1 MDYKELK
8 MLMRGKARLTRG
20 LVNLLKDDAEQ
31 IYNDVNVFDIISL
44 EEAIRDTKRTT
55 QQLMD
60 ATTDLEYYLYLAKKD
75 PIDIDAWKTTN
86 IMRRKN

>member
-8 MLMRGKARLTRG
+8 MIMRGKARLARG
-20 LVNLLKDDAEQ
+20 LVNLLKDDTEQ
-31 IYNDVNVFDIISL
+31 IYNDVNVFDVISL
-44 EEAIRDTKRTT
+44 EEALMDTKRTT

-75 PIDIDAWKTTN
+75 A
-86 IMRRKN
+86 

>member
-8 MLMRGKARLTRG
+8 MLMRGKARLARG
-20 LVNLLKDDAEQ
+20 LVNLLKDDTEQ
-31 IYNDVNVFDIISL
+31 VYNDVNVFDVISL

-60 ATTDLEYYLYLAKKD
+60 ATIDLEYYLLLAKQDK
-75 PIDIDAWKTTN
+75 IDINA
-86 IMRRKN
+86 

>member
-8 MLMRGKARLTRG
+8 MIMRGKARLARG
-20 LVNLLKDDAEQ
+20 LVNLLKDDTEQ
-31 IYNDVNVFDIISL
+31 IYNDVNVFDVISL
-44 EEAIRDTKRTT
+44 EEAINDTKRTA

-75 PIDIDAWKTTN
+75 A
-86 IMRRKN
+86 

>member
-8 MLMRGKARLTRG
+8 MLMRGKARLARG
-20 LVNLLKDDAEQ
+20 LVNLLKDDTEQ
-31 IYNDVNVFDIISL
+31 IYNDVNVFDVISL
-44 EEAIRDTKRTT
+44 EEAINDTKRTV

-75 PIDIDAWKTTN
+75 A
-86 IMRRKN
+86 

>member
-8 MLMRGKARLTRG
+8 MVMRGKARLARG
-20 LVNLLKDDAEQ
+20 LVNLLKDDTEQ
-31 IYNDVNVFDIISL
+31 IYNDVNVFDVIGL
-44 EEAIRDTKRTT
+44 EEAINDTKRTA

-75 PIDIDAWKTTN
+75 A
-86 IMRRKN
+86 